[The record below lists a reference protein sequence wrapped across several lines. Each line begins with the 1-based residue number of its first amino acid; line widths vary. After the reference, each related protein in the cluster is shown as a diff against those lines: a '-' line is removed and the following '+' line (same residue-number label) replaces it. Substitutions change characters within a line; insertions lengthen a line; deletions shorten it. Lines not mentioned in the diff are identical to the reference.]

1 MSSYTEETPVGY
13 LNTLIP
19 AAEKRLRLPFSRDQ
33 LMMLLAAVN
42 LLFLGLDTYL
52 AHLISGTIVP
62 RESIP
67 IYFGTISGVIL
78 LVAGAIA
85 LRNRRLAVGLAS
97 VVLVSSIIVGLL
109 GTYYHLVRA
118 ALPNAPFG
126 RRISITLLIWA
137 PPIVAPLTFSLVG
150 LWGMSAA
157 WEEDPPGSGRLRL
170 WGDRA
175 VQLPYS
181 KTRAYLFMVSLAILA
196 TLLSSTLDHA
206 RTEFDGWLWAPTL
219 AGVLGVVIAFG
230 LAAIDR
236 PNRYDVAVYVGTMI
250 LLILVGVVGAVLHV
264 QYDLTAAAEIV
275 PERFIR
281 GAPFLAP
288 LLFANVGLFG
298 LIALLDPREETK
310 LGE

>member
-1 MSSYTEETPVGY
+1 MSSYTQEAPVGY
-13 LNTLIP
+13 LATLIP
-19 AAEKRLRLPFSRDQ
+19 AAEKRLSLPLSRDQ
-33 LMMLLAAVN
+33 LMLLLAAIN

-67 IYFGTISGVIL
+67 IYFGAVSGVIL
-78 LVAGAIA
+78 LVAGVIA

-97 VVLVSSIIVGLL
+97 VVLVSSIAVGLL
-109 GTYYHLVRA
+109 GTYFHLVRA
-118 ALPNAPFG
+118 ALPAAPAG
-126 RRISITLLIWA
+126 SRISITLLIWA

-170 WGDRA
+170 FRDWT

-206 RTEFDGWLWAPTL
+206 RTTFEGWLWIPTL
-219 AGVLGVVIAFG
+219 AGVLGTVVAFG

-236 PNRYDVAVYVGTMI
+236 PGRADVAVYVGTMV
-250 LLILVGVVGAVLHV
+250 LLIMVGVVGAVLHV
-264 QYDLTAAAEIV
+264 QFDLTAAAEIV

-298 LIALLDPREETK
+298 LIALLDPREGTAT
-310 LGE
+310 

>member
-1 MSSYTEETPVGY
+1 
-13 LNTLIP
+13 
-19 AAEKRLRLPFSRDQ
+19 
-33 LMMLLAAVN
+33 
-42 LLFLGLDTYL
+42 
-52 AHLISGTIVP
+52 
-62 RESIP
+62 
-67 IYFGTISGVIL
+67 
-78 LVAGAIA
+78 
-85 LRNRRLAVGLAS
+85 VGLAS

-250 LLILVGVVGAVLHV
+250 LLILVGVVGAALHI